1 MSLSSE
7 LQRKMPAT
15 YDKSEVRFLYPD
27 NWSLSEDQEEQ
38 WPQAIS
44 VQSPSSAFWSLHVYP
59 SRQDS
64 GILAKEALRGLSEAY
79 EEVESEEVFE
89 KIGPAE
95 ATGYNAEFFYLDFV
109 VRAEVRSFAVAGR
122 SFVVL
127 CQAESREFEEMAK
140 VFRAITLSLL
150 QP

>member
-1 MSLSSE
+1 
-7 LQRKMPAT
+7 MPAT
-15 YDKSEVRFLYPD
+15 YDNFDLCFLYPD

-38 WPQAIS
+38 WPHAIS

-59 SRQDS
+59 SRENS
-64 GILAKEALRGLSEAY
+64 GILAQEALLGLAEAY

-95 ATGYNAEFFYLDFV
+95 TTGYNAEFFYLDFL
-109 VRAEVRSFAVAGR
+109 VRAEIRSFAIGGR
-122 SFVVL
+122 SFVLL
-127 CQAESREFEEMAK
+127 CQAEAREFAEMAK
-140 VFRAITLSLL
+140 VFRAITFSLL